1 MKNQRKF
8 LFVLWMALVT
18 VLYGSTIFAA
28 APNTCVTCH
37 ANESLMKSMY
47 KPPVLPPGEGEG

>member
-8 LFVLWMALVT
+8 LVVFLSMLVAM
-18 VLYGSTIFAA
+18 LYGSMIFAA
-28 APNTCVTCH
+28 DPNNCVTCH

-47 KPPVLPPGEGEG
+47 KPPVLPASQGEG

>member
-8 LFVLWMALVT
+8 LFVLLMALVT
-18 VLYGSTIFAA
+18 VLYGSIIFAA

-37 ANESLMKSMY
+37 ANEALMKSMY
-47 KPPVLPPGEGEG
+47 KPPVLPATQGEG